1 MHKKYISNQAFRHL
15 VMPMMVT
22 GLEPSR
28 AESIKLTRE
37 TVQADQKKKKKCC

>member
-22 GLEPSR
+22 GIEPSK
-28 AESIKLTRE
+28 AESIRLTRE
-37 TVQADQKKKKKCC
+37 TAPAKKKCC

>member
-28 AESIKLTRE
+28 SESFKLTAE
-37 TVQADQKKKKKCC
+37 NTQQQKKKGGCC

>member
-28 AESIKLTRE
+28 AESVRLTRE
-37 TVQADQKKKKKCC
+37 TVQENKKKKNCC